1 MAAWKSPGPR
11 LVVEAPGG
19 DRGPGGSTAH
29 LALVPSA
36 LIYDAAANP
45 DFPDF
50 PGDVKLQGPLPGTFL
65 PGLTHSLRRPSAAL
79 CVEGLFQVLGKAAA
93 VTRLCPL
100 GANAVTAGEPGSK

>member
-45 DFPDF
+45 DFP
-50 PGDVKLQGPLPGTFL
+50 GDVKLQGPLPGTFL

-79 CVEGLFQVLGKAAA
+79 CVEGLFQALGKAAA